1 MCIRD
6 RGGEDITEEIAKE
19 AMRLAQYKLPVKT
32 KFISIDKNQNVSSQ
46 EKIKDNKHI
55 KITGSI
61 NTRLPNHISFILL
74 NKILKPI
81 KAYKV
86 INFMSDNNIA
96 ISSGSACSS
105 FSGKP
110 SKILKKIGFK
120 DEELYSNI
128 RVSLG
133 STNNKSEI
141 DKFLKLIQKCIDIF

>member
-1 MCIRD
+1 MK
-6 RGGEDITEEIAKE
+6 TN
-19 AMRLAQYKLPVKT
+19 YKLPKDLNESLKNMEEAIIQSLLDSNRQFT
-32 KFISIDKNQNVSSQ
+32 IELNFEGLKF
-46 EKIKDNKHI
+46 
-55 KITGSI
+55 
-61 NTRLPNHISFILL
+61 

-105 FSGKP
+105 SSGKP
-110 SKILKKIGFK
+110 STMLKNIGFK

-133 STNNKSEI
+133 SANNKSEI
-141 DKFLKLIQKCIDIF
+141 DKFLKLIQECIEIF